1 MTTSSAKA
9 GTREKSQAIV
19 TALASGPYLPR
30 LSSRSALFTE
40 LKLLLSAAGNGA
52 TSDDYRHLVIDEN
65 CLAKS
70 TTASR
75 QRAWDDLRYRYI
87 LCLEDPLFCSFIA
100 EWSNCLAES
109 EAALTIYCLF
119 ALNDRLVTD
128 LGVNY
133 LFPRLRQAPSP
144 IRVDD
149 IEAFLC
155 AARAT
160 HPELC
165 GWSEQTTAA
174 VARKYAASI
183 RDFGLAKG
191 VYAKT
196 SVRPALYA
204 APARFLIRALRLT
217 GMKDLGIVSSPWFR
231 LIGLESHE
239 VIDALSELSRQGKL
253 GFRMQA
259 DVVELDLEG
268 RQR

>member
-1 MTTSSAKA
+1 MNTGRIKA
-9 GTREKSQAIV
+9 TAVGRTRKMVA
-19 TALASGPYLPR
+19 ALASGPYLPR
-30 LSSRSALFTE
+30 LSSRSALFSE
-40 LKLLLSAAGNGA
+40 VKLLLSEADNTE
-52 TSDDYRHLVIDEN
+52 TSCDYRQLIIDEN
-65 CLAKS
+65 CLAKA

-75 QRAWDDLRYRYI
+75 QRTWDELRARYI
-87 LCLEDPLFCSFIA
+87 LSAENPIFCSFLV
-100 EWSNCLAES
+100 EWASCFGDS
-109 EAALTIYCLF
+109 EAATTIYCLF
-119 ALNDRLVTD
+119 ALNDKLVAD

-149 IEAFLC
+149 IEAFLY

-160 HPELC
+160 NPELKS
-165 GWSEQTTAA
+165 WSEKTTAA

-196 SVRPALYA
+196 SVRPAFYA
-204 APARFLIRALRLT
+204 APARFLIRALRLA
-217 GMKDLGIVSSPWFR
+217 GMKDLVIVSSPWFR
-231 LIGLESHE
+231 LIGLDSHE

-259 DVVELDLEG
+259 DVVELDLEVG
-268 RQR
+268 QP